1 MQKKT
6 ATRRK
11 QTASHQ
17 GPSLEQQ
24 LKGSGVIAGS
34 ALELLIKQNQD
45 FSILDPSE
53 FDDDLGFPLWL
64 RVFVRKTHP
73 EITFSGTP
81 IRYPLI
87 LKEILSYMVR
97 HQNLPEVTPAAKTSK
112 RSSKE

>member
-34 ALELLIKQNQD
+34 ALEQ
-45 FSILDPSE
+45 SIE
-53 FDDDLGFPLWL
+53 CDDG
-64 RVFVRKTHP
+64 RVSR
-73 EITFSGTP
+73 GG
-81 IRYPLI
+81 R
-87 LKEILSYMVR
+87 R
-97 HQNLPEVTPAAKTSK
+97 
-112 RSSKE
+112 

>member
-1 MQKKT
+1 MEEKYVTHPK
-6 ATRRK
+6 
-11 QTASHQ
+11 HIYGPQ
-17 GPSLEQQ
+17 GPPLEQQ
-24 LKGSGVIAGS
+24 LIDARVIAGS
-34 ALELLIKQNQD
+34 KLEQLIKQNQD

-64 RVFVRKTHP
+64 RVYVRRTHP

-97 HQNLPEVTPAAKTSK
+97 HQDLPEVLPPAQPSK
-112 RSSKE
+112 PSSRG